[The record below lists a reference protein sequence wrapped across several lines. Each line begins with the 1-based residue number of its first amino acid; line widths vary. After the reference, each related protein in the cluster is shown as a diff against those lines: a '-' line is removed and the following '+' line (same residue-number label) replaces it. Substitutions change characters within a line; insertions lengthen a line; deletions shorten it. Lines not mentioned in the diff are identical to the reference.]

1 MENNIAVGSQF
12 TVGPRS
18 FATVSSANVFTAGST
33 GAFID
38 KVSVNSF
45 FYISSTAAGDA
56 NSSYPVVHYLFVGRT
71 GR

>member
-18 FATVSSANVFTAGST
+18 FATVSSANVFTAGNT
-33 GAFID
+33 RAFID
-38 KVSVNSF
+38 QVNVNSF

-56 NSSYPVVHYLFVGRT
+56 NSSYPIVHYLFVGRT